1 MPRPWLAAIIATSSA
16 ACLVPSLAAAF
27 YAPPAPSED
36 SPEFTGQAEL
46 GYTHLSGN
54 TNNETLIAKG
64 RFTWLKDR
72 WTHSLRGETRKVE
85 ENDDTSA
92 EQYLVAGR
100 ERYQLDGP
108 HYLFGFARW
117 EKDRFSGYD
126 YQFTTIAG
134 YGRQVFDGP
143 IHTLSIE
150 AGPGYRRDALESG
163 ENKDLAVGYGAL
175 DYLWAFSDSS
185 DFQQEFSVEG
195 THENVTTRA
204 FSALTTQLNASLALR
219 ISYELK
225 NNSDPPEAGDE
236 HTDRTTAASLLYSW

>member
-1 MPRPWLAAIIATSSA
+1 MPRSL
-16 ACLVPSLAAAF
+16 LVAKTASGVLLCTASSLAAAF

-36 SPEFTGQAEL
+36 APVFTGQAEL

-64 RFTWLKDR
+64 RFTWLTGQ

-85 ENDDTSA
+85 ENEDTSA
-92 EQYLVAGR
+92 EQYLISGR
-100 ERYQLDGP
+100 ERYDLEGP
-108 HYLFGFARW
+108 HYLFGFTRW
-117 EKDRFSGYD
+117 EKERFSGYD

-134 YGRQVFDGP
+134 YGRQIIDGP
-143 IHTLSIE
+143 THTLSIE
-150 AGPGYRRDALESG
+150 AGPGYRRDALEAG

-175 DYLWAFSDSS
+175 DYLWEFSEGSR
-185 DFQQEFSVEG
+185 FQQEFSVEG